1 MVIIKDLLVKA
12 VEADVST
19 EGLPGKCWSGS
30 EVEDE
35 TDKWGLP

>member
-1 MVIIKDLLVKA
+1 MVLIKDLLVKA

-19 EGLPGKCWSGS
+19 EELAGKCWSGS
-30 EVEDE
+30 DMEDE